1 MFPFNTYSIKLS
13 HVLIPES
20 IHIFNDKISLASVL
34 LNLLERLSVKFK
46 ISNYKKA
53 YNELSAGHKNKFIP
67 IRIIDDVYYYQL
79 RLSNVYDLHIAF
91 GIVNE
96 LVDHIEF
103 KKENNKKII
112 ILILSPKSRPDLFLK
127 AEKALKSFFTSNGYK
142 ETMFN
147 LQSPKKIWELID
159 KTEEKLPKQV
169 LAGDIMSTSMI
180 VLKDNNTLKEA
191 IDLFIETGLLNI
203 PVIDIEGDLIGEAN
217 ACELM
222 NIALPRHLL
231 WMSNMKPLINF
242 EPFFNVLENENYTW
256 LAEIITQELA
266 TVQVEDYAMKAM
278 IEMTKKELRSAYVL
292 DDKKLVGVI
301 TMKHFMNKVL
311 R

>member
-1 MFPFNTYSIKLS
+1 MLYIQIDYVFFDIVLAFIELNHLFNL
-13 HVLIPES
+13 
-20 IHIFNDKISLASVL
+20 
-34 LNLLERLSVKFK
+34 
-46 ISNYKKA
+46 
-53 YNELSAGHKNKFIP
+53 
-67 IRIIDDVYYYQL
+67 
-79 RLSNVYDLHIAF
+79 
-91 GIVNE
+91 
-96 LVDHIEF
+96 
-103 KKENNKKII
+103 NNKKII

-242 EPFFNVLENENYTW
+242 EPFFNVLENESYTW

-278 IEMTKKELRSAYVL
+278 IEMTKKEVRSAYVL

>member
-20 IHIFNDKISLASVL
+20 IQIFHDKTSLAIVL
-34 LNLLERLSVKFK
+34 FNLLEKLALKFK
-46 ISNYKKA
+46 IPNYKKA
-53 YNELSAGHKNKFIP
+53 YNILSAGSKYRFSP
-67 IRIIDDVYYYQL
+67 IKIIDNVYYYQF
-79 RLSNVYDLHIAF
+79 RLSNVNDLHIAL
-91 GIVNE
+91 GVVNE
-96 LVDHIEF
+96 LEDQIEAID
-103 KKENNKKII
+103 EGNKKLIV
-112 ILILSPKSRPDLFLK
+112 LILSPKNRPDLFLK
-127 AEKALKSFFTSNGYK
+127 AEKALKSFFISDGYL

-147 LQSPKKIWELID
+147 IRSPKKIWELID
-159 KTEEKLPKQV
+159 RTDEKLPKQV
-169 LAGDIMSTSMI
+169 FVSDIMSSNMI
-180 VLKDNNTLKEA
+180 ILKDDNTLKEA

-203 PVIDIEGDLIGEAN
+203 PVIDQGGDLIGEAN

-231 WMSNMKPLINF
+231 WMSNMKPIINF
-242 EPFFNVLENENYTW
+242 EPFFNMLENENYTW
-256 LAEIITQELA
+256 LEEIMTYEMA
-266 TVQVEDYAMKAM
+266 TVQLEDYAMKALV
-278 IEMTKKELRSAYVL
+278 EMTKKEVRNAYVL